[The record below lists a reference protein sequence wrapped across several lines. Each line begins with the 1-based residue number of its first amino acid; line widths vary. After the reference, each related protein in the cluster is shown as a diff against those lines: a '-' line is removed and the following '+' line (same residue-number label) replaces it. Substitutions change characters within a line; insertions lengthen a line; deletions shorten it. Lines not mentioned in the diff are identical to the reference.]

1 MTKPRR
7 KKHFVDSCVQ
17 GSLARRIIA
26 HWLVFLMVAAAVS
39 FVLQV
44 LTNPFQPLEEHARN
58 AWWTHGPFLLV
69 SVFLLPVFVMDTI
82 KLSNRFAGPVYS
94 LRRAMREVVQ
104 GKPPRR
110 LKFRKRDF
118 WHDLA
123 DDYNALLVR
132 LDLLKEEEKMIADH
146 EQVAA
151 TKN

>member
-1 MTKPRR
+1 
-7 KKHFVDSCVQ
+7 
-17 GSLARRIIA
+17 
-26 HWLVFLMVAAAVS
+26 
-39 FVLQV
+39 V

-58 AWWTHGPFLLV
+58 SWWSHGPFLLV

-110 LKFRKRDF
+110 LRFRKRDF